1 MIKIKRNVKRGER
14 RKLGIKR
21 SSKSKE
27 RAWAAKFRS
36 KSALAAKISSLYEMI
51 SQPPILLCENPPSS
65 KFSPRCGN
73 DFQASKGAAKMFI
86 FSPLVAKMAFGIEM
100 G

>member
-1 MIKIKRNVKRGER
+1 MIKIKRNVKKGER

-36 KSALAAKISSLYEMI
+36 KSESL
-51 SQPPILLCENPPSS
+51 
-65 KFSPRCGN
+65 
-73 DFQASKGAAKMFI
+73 
-86 FSPLVAKMAFGIEM
+86 
-100 G
+100 